1 MKAYQRMLIAGILI
15 TAVLLMVTACRSNQ
29 PEPKLHSSPVQSISN
44 AYPVTIQNYDYLE
57 NQVGYTYRKPPER
70 VVVTHPGATELL
82 LEFGLE
88 NRIAATIAPYGR
100 PVERLAAKYE
110 KLKITKAQYMPSAEE
125 LLELQPDMIIGW
137 VQQFAPT
144 GMGEVQ
150 TWQSRGVG
158 TYILPSTLVKTKPT
172 LETMVYQSITDIGNI
187 FGIQPAAD
195 NYIQNLRN
203 RVAKVQAA
211 VKDIPQKKTVII
223 LQDHFNGTFSIY
235 DNQYLIT
242 HLLELAGGI
251 NLCKNRTSFVSA
263 EKVLAFDPD
272 VVIFVSVNKQS
283 LTEDLSDE
291 EAAKSL
297 QSVGELRSMRAIQQ
311 GNIINLPFFT
321 VNNGGIRMIDAV
333 EKIAVGL
340 YPDRFH

>member
-1 MKAYQRMLIAGILI
+1 MKAYQRRIIAGILS
-15 TAVLLMVTACRSNQ
+15 TVVLLMVTACGSNQ
-29 PEPKLHSSPVQSISN
+29 PEPKLNSSPAQSNSN

-57 NQVGYTYRKPPER
+57 NKVGYTYRKAPER

-88 NRIAATIAPYGR
+88 NRIAATIAPYGM

-110 KLKITKAQYMPSAEE
+110 KLNITKAQYMPSAEE

-144 GMGEVQ
+144 GMGEVT
-150 TWQSRGVG
+150 TWQGRGIG
-158 TYILPSTLVKTKPT
+158 TYILPSTLGKSKPT

-187 FGIQPAAD
+187 FNIQPVTE
-195 NYIQNLRN
+195 NYIQNLRS

-211 VKDIPQKKTVII
+211 VKDVPRKKTVII

-242 HLLELAGGI
+242 HMLELAGGI
-251 NLCKNRTSFVSA
+251 NLCENRTSFIGA

-272 VVIFVSVNKQS
+272 VIIFVSVNKDR
-283 LTEDLSDE
+283 LTDDLSDE
-291 EAAKSL
+291 EAAQSL
-297 QSVGELRSMRAIQQ
+297 QAIGELRSMRAIQQ

-321 VNNGGIRMIDAV
+321 VNNGGIRTIDAI
-333 EKIAVGL
+333 EKIAVNL
-340 YPDRFH
+340 YPERFN